1 MANREEDVLARYAAQ
16 YIGATLGVRVER
28 WDTGHRQGAHDLRYE
43 AGGRTVAVEVKSVV
57 DAGFRQMGAEI
68 DRQEYQPCDRLTRFW
83 IISVRHGA
91 MIRDLRA
98 QLPGL
103 LVLLEDVG
111 YEGRPLWMLRQK
123 LPTVA
128 EWLDEL
134 GVRALHPTPPTAV
147 HPGGFLLLPEPW
159 GKFGD
164 DNLDDIVGFV
174 NSWFASGLPEVRKLH
189 RQLRDADA
197 DERHAFLFVGWE
209 YPVVWSLNRASD
221 QYAGAPL
228 PAKSPALPEPIN
240 GVWLASMSLLTRVIA
255 WLPERAEWIEG
266 RRGDDSDVGI
276 SGRHASEQTSHSSP

>member
-1 MANREEDVLARYAAQ
+1 
-16 YIGATLGVRVER
+16 
-28 WDTGHRQGAHDLRYE
+28 
-43 AGGRTVAVEVKSVV
+43 VAVEVKSVV
-57 DAGFRQMGAEI
+57 DAGFRQMGGEI
-68 DRQEYQPCDRLTRFW
+68 DRQEYQPCERLTRFW

-123 LPTVA
+123 LPSVA

-164 DNLDDIVGFV
+164 DNLDDVVGFV
-174 NSWFASGLPEVRKLH
+174 NSWFASGLPDVRKLH

-209 YPVVWSLNRASD
+209 YPVPSAVLLRRRWPEGAALLRRRHGPVMGKTWPAFWMQVNRTRLSALK
-221 QYAGAPL
+221 GA
-228 PAKSPALPEPIN
+228 
-240 GVWLASMSLLTRVIA
+240 R
-255 WLPERAEWIEG
+255 
-266 RRGDDSDVGI
+266 
-276 SGRHASEQTSHSSP
+276 